1 MKYHVNHISSVAWCH
16 LRNLFRIRRYLT
28 TSARVT
34 LVHAFV
40 TSRLDLY
47 NCLLYKFPNTMKNK
61 LQRILNCS
69 AKLIFHGK
77 KYDSVTPLLKKLH
90 WLPVEQRIQFKIL
103 LTTFK
108 CLNGKGPS
116 YLTDL
121 LIQHTPHRVLRS
133 SGNSLPTV
141 PRTRLKNYGDK
152 TFAKAAPELWN
163 NLPIDIRSRNSVDS
177 FKKKLDTSLQKELM
191 EYSCMLFEHLIVY
204 IHFILDLIL
213 NIAKALMNRTILKS
227 ALYKYIY
234 LSIIYQ

>member
-1 MKYHVNHISSVAWCH
+1 MTSNYLKLNDDKTEVISVGTKAQLRKSGINTIDVCNSKIAVKNRVKNIGVHIDSELTIKYHVNHISSVAWCH
-16 LRNLFRIRRYLT
+16 LRSLFRIRRYLT
-28 TSARVT
+28 TSTCVT

-47 NCLLYKFPNTMKNK
+47 NCLLYKCPNTMKNK

-108 CLNGKGPS
+108 CLNGKGPC

-121 LIQHTPHRVLRS
+121 LIQHTPHHVLRS
-133 SGNSLPTV
+133 SGNSMVIKHL
-141 PRTRLKNYGDK
+141 LK
-152 TFAKAAPELWN
+152 L
-163 NLPIDIRSRNSVDS
+163 LLNSGTTYQLTS
-177 FKKKLDTSLQKELM
+177 NPATESTLSKKS
-191 EYSCMLFEHLIVY
+191 
-204 IHFILDLIL
+204 
-213 NIAKALMNRTILKS
+213 
-227 ALYKYIY
+227 
-234 LSIIYQ
+234 

>member
-1 MKYHVNHISSVAWCH
+1 MDDFKYLKLNDDKTEVIIVGTKAQLRKSNINTIDVCNSKMAVKNRVKNIGVHIDSELTMKYHVNHISSVAWCH
-16 LRNLFRIRRYLT
+16 LRNLFRIRRHLT
-28 TSARVT
+28 TSHPCTR
-34 LVHAFV
+34 FV

-47 NCLLYKFPNTMKNK
+47 NCLLYKCPNTMKNK

-133 SGNSLPTV
+133 FGNSLLTV
-141 PRTRLKNYGDK
+141 
-152 TFAKAAPELWN
+152 
-163 NLPIDIRSRNSVDS
+163 NLPIDIRSCNSVDS
-177 FKKKLDTSLQKELM
+177 FKKKLKTH
-191 EYSCMLFEHLIVY
+191 LFE
-204 IHFILDLIL
+204 
-213 NIAKALMNRTILKS
+213 KAYGI
-227 ALYKYIY
+227 
-234 LSIIYQ
+234 